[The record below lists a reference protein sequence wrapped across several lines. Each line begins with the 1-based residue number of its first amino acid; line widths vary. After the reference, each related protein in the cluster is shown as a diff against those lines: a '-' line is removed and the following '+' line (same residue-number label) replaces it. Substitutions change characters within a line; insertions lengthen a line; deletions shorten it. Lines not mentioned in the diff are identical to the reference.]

1 MPQERQQANVPA
13 LAAMVDAGWDIVA
26 PIPSRALTFK
36 QELPLL
42 FPDDAE
48 VKKMSEAIF
57 YPFEYPLLHHKD
69 GKLNT
74 DFKVSLGKVAYH
86 ATSHQRVQ
94 NIDPKTREVLELIP
108 NTTIESIERCS
119 GHDGTYAVK
128 KEFHQISMK
137 IMKPVA
143 NSAASWLPESNRL
156 GFQPSI
162 TVSGGRF

>member
-86 ATSHQRVQ
+86 ATSHQPPEGTEYRSQ
-94 NIDPKTREVLELIP
+94 DPR
-108 NTTIESIERCS
+108 SA
-119 GHDGTYAVK
+119 GTDSEHHYRIHRALLR
-128 KEFHQISMK
+128 
-137 IMKPVA
+137 P
-143 NSAASWLPESNRL
+143 
-156 GFQPSI
+156 
-162 TVSGGRF
+162 